1 MNVYMSK
8 NLIKILKLIGLY
20 LLCLILVFLV
30 FIIDGNLYVIG
41 TPMSRLVRIRLIV
54 YPFLLTVLVL
64 GLYKLITN
72 HKLKNN
78 K

>member
-1 MNVYMSK
+1 MSK

-20 LLCLILVFLV
+20 LLCLILVFLA

-41 TPMSRLVRIRLIV
+41 TPMSRLVRVRLIV
-54 YPFLLTVLVL
+54 YPFFLTILIL
-64 GLYKLITN
+64 EIYKLITN

>member
-1 MNVYMSK
+1 MKVYMSK

-20 LLCLILVFLV
+20 LLCLILVFLA

-41 TPMSRLVRIRLIV
+41 TSMSRLVRVRLIV
-54 YPFLLTVLVL
+54 YPFFLTILIL
-64 GLYKLITN
+64 EIYKLITN